1 MNGVI
6 LAACVIG
13 VLGLLIALL
22 LGFAA
27 IKLAVPVDEK
37 EIAVREYLPGNNC
50 GGCGYAGCDALAKA
64 IAAGEAPVN
73 ACPVGGAAVAEKIGA
88 VMGVEGGDAVKM
100 VAFVKCA
107 GTCEKAGIKAN
118 YYGVSDCKSAAAIPG
133 RGDKACAYGC
143 LGFGS
148 CVAACQFDALHIKEG
163 VAFVDKEKCV
173 ACGKCIQECPN
184 GLIELVPYDAKY
196 AVSCSN
202 KDKGPKVIDTVSG
215 KLGLAEQAYASG
227 TPIISAMGAGNKLDP
242 TAFEVADI
250 MQTSVCPLA
259 RVMRRELKK
268 RGIPRLKVVYSKEL
282 PAVLQRLEKTEQGK
296 PVPGSCAFVPSVA
309 GLILAGEVIK
319 DLTGLQA
326 HF

>member
-1 MNGVI
+1 MNITAILIAAAVI
-6 LAACVIG
+6 AVAGIIVGIG
-13 VLGLLIALL
+13 LGLF
-22 LGFAA
+22 GEKF
-27 IKLAVPVDEK
+27 KVEVDEK
-37 EIAVREYLPGNNC
+37 EVAIREELPGNNC
-50 GGCGYAGCDALAKA
+50 GGCGFAGCDALAKA
-64 IAAGEAPVN
+64 IAEGKAPAN

-202 KDKGPKVIDTVSG
+202 KDKGPKVMAVCDTGCIGCGICAKQCEFEAITVENNIAHIDQSKCTGCG
-215 KLGLAEQAYASG
+215 KCAAKC
-227 TPIISAMGAGNKLDP
+227 PKK
-242 TAFEVADI
+242 VI
-250 MQTSVCPLA
+250 M
-259 RVMRRELKK
+259 
-268 RGIPRLKVVYSKEL
+268 
-282 PAVLQRLEKTEQGK
+282 
-296 PVPGSCAFVPSVA
+296 
-309 GLILAGEVIK
+309 
-319 DLTGLQA
+319 A
-326 HF
+326 H

>member
-1 MNGVI
+1 MSVQAIIIAAVIVGGVG
-6 LAACVIG
+6 LFIG
-13 VLGLLIALL
+13 FFLGVS
-22 LGFAA
+22 GEKF
-27 IKLAVPVDEK
+27 KVEVDE
-37 EIAVREYLPGNNC
+37 REEAIVGVLPGNNC

-202 KDKGPKVIDTVSG
+202 KDKALKLWQYVIQDV
-215 KLGLAEQAYASG
+215 
-227 TPIISAMGAGNKLDP
+227 
-242 TAFEVADI
+242 
-250 MQTSVCPLA
+250 
-259 RVMRRELKK
+259 
-268 RGIPRLKVVYSKEL
+268 
-282 PAVLQRLEKTEQGK
+282 
-296 PVPGSCAFVPSVA
+296 SVA
-309 GLILAGEVIK
+309 VSVQNNVSLKQSL
-319 DLTGLQA
+319 
-326 HF
+326 

>member
-1 MNGVI
+1 MTGVI
-6 LAACVIG
+6 MAAVVVGLI
-13 VLGLLIALL
+13 GLLIGLL

-27 IKLAVPVDEK
+27 KAFAVPVDEK
-37 EIAVREYLPGNNC
+37 EIEVREFLPGNNC

-202 KDKGPKVIDTVSG
+202 KDKGPKVMAVCDTGCIGCGICAKQCEFEAITVENNIAHIDQSKCTGCG
-215 KLGLAEQAYASG
+215 KCAAKC
-227 TPIISAMGAGNKLDP
+227 PKK
-242 TAFEVADI
+242 VI
-250 MQTSVCPLA
+250 M
-259 RVMRRELKK
+259 
-268 RGIPRLKVVYSKEL
+268 
-282 PAVLQRLEKTEQGK
+282 
-296 PVPGSCAFVPSVA
+296 
-309 GLILAGEVIK
+309 
-319 DLTGLQA
+319 A
-326 HF
+326 H

>member
-1 MNGVI
+1 MNVTAILVAALVVGGVGI
-6 LAACVIG
+6 LIG
-13 VLGLLIALL
+13 FFLGIS
-22 LGFAA
+22 GEKF
-27 IKLAVPVDEK
+27 KVEVDEK
-37 EIAVREYLPGNNC
+37 EVAILGELPGNNC

-202 KDKGPKVIDTVSG
+202 KDKGPKVMAVCDTGCIGCGICAKQCEFEAITVENNIAHIDQSKCTGCG
-215 KLGLAEQAYASG
+215 KCAAKC
-227 TPIISAMGAGNKLDP
+227 PKK
-242 TAFEVADI
+242 VI
-250 MQTSVCPLA
+250 M
-259 RVMRRELKK
+259 
-268 RGIPRLKVVYSKEL
+268 
-282 PAVLQRLEKTEQGK
+282 
-296 PVPGSCAFVPSVA
+296 
-309 GLILAGEVIK
+309 
-319 DLTGLQA
+319 A
-326 HF
+326 H